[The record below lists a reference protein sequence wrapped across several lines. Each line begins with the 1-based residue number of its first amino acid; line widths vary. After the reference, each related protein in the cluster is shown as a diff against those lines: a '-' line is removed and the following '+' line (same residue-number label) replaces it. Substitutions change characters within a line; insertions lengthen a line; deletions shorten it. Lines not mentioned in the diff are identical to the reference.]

1 MKNPLDKLKKK
12 KTEETENE
20 SNNTDSKDSSA
31 SSSDDKRRSVERR
44 NAFNEKPIREY
55 DSDSDSNDIK
65 FKHLI
70 ETELNVIQK
79 KAKAL
84 SLNTEEGFDEKSGE
98 NYWRVSVNEFLGYVN
113 QRSKII
119 IEQLSS
125 DSHPVNISISDEEGS
140 ED

>member
-12 KTEETENE
+12 KVEDTE
-20 SNNTDSKDSSA
+20 SKKDSKDSTKKEKSENNI
-31 SSSDDKRRSVERR
+31 SNERR
-44 NAFNEKPIREY
+44 KAFNEKPMVDY
-55 DSDSDSNDIK
+55 NSNSDSSSDIR

-84 SLNTEEGFDEKSGE
+84 SLNTEDGFDEKSSE

-119 IEQLSS
+119 IEQLSG
-125 DSHPVNISISDEEGS
+125 DSHPVNINIDDEES
-140 ED
+140 SD

>member
-12 KTEETENE
+12 KVEDTESEK
-20 SNNTDSKDSSA
+20 DSKDSTKKEKSENNI
-31 SSSDDKRRSVERR
+31 SNERR
-44 NAFNEKPIREY
+44 KAFNEKPMVDY
-55 DSDSDSNDIK
+55 NSNSDSSSDIR

-84 SLNTEEGFDEKSGE
+84 SLNTEDGFDDKSSE

-119 IEQLSS
+119 IEQLSG
-125 DSHPVNISISDEEGS
+125 DSHPVNINIDEEES
-140 ED
+140 SD

>member
-12 KTEETENE
+12 KVEDKDVEKSEN
-20 SNNTDSKDSSA
+20 A
-31 SSSDDKRRSVERR
+31 SSSNDDQKRSEERR
-44 NAFNEKPIREY
+44 KAFNEKPMVSE
-55 DSDSDSNDIK
+55 SNEGDSNDIK

-84 SLNTEEGFDEKSGE
+84 LLDTEDGFDEKSGE
-98 NYWRVSVNEFLGYVN
+98 NYWRVSVNEYLSYVN

-119 IEQLSS
+119 IEQLSGE
-125 DSHPVNISISDEEGS
+125 SHAVNIALDDNEVI

>member
-12 KTEETENE
+12 KVEDTE
-20 SNNTDSKDSSA
+20 SGKDSMDSGNKEN
-31 SSSDDKRRSVERR
+31 SEKNISNERR
-44 NAFNEKPIREY
+44 KAFNEKPMVDNNSSN
-55 DSDSDSNDIK
+55 DSSSDIK

-84 SLNTEEGFDEKSGE
+84 SLNTEDGFDEKSGE

-119 IEQLSS
+119 IEQLSG
-125 DSHPVNISISDEEGS
+125 DSHPVNIKIDEEKLG
-140 ED
+140 D

>member
-12 KTEETENE
+12 KVE
-20 SNNTDSKDSSA
+20 DKDSGKTEKESMD
-31 SSSDDKRRSVERR
+31 SGDNKRSVERR
-44 NAFNEKPIREY
+44 KAFNEKPMIDNNSET
-55 DSDSDSNDIK
+55 DSSDIK

-84 SLNTEEGFDEKSGE
+84 LLDTQDGFDEKSGE
-98 NYWRVSVNEFLGYVN
+98 NYWRVSVNEYLSYVN

-119 IEQLSS
+119 IEQLSGE
-125 DSHPVNISISDEEGS
+125 SHAVNIALDDADENE
-140 ED
+140 E

>member
-12 KTEETENE
+12 KVEDKDVEKSEN
-20 SNNTDSKDSSA
+20 A
-31 SSSDDKRRSVERR
+31 SSSNDDQKRSEERR
-44 NAFNEKPIREY
+44 KAFNEKPMVSE
-55 DSDSDSNDIK
+55 SNEGDSNDIK

-84 SLNTEEGFDEKSGE
+84 LLDTEDGFDEKSGE
-98 NYWRVSVNEFLGYVN
+98 NYWRVSVNEYLSYVN

-119 IEQLSS
+119 IEQLSGE
-125 DSHPVNISISDEEGS
+125 SHAVNIALDDDEGT

>member
-12 KTEETENE
+12 KVDDTEAGLNETEKKDKSSE
-20 SNNTDSKDSSA
+20 SDG
-31 SSSDDKRRSVERR
+31 DKQRSVERR
-44 NAFNEKPIREY
+44 RAFNEKPMPEY
-55 DSDSDSNDIK
+55 EENTNSNDIK

-84 SLNTEEGFDEKSGE
+84 ALNTEDGFDVKSGE
-98 NYWRVSVNEFLGYVN
+98 NYWRVSVNEFLGYVD

-125 DSHPVNISISDEEGS
+125 ESHPVNINSDNEEES
-140 ED
+140 E